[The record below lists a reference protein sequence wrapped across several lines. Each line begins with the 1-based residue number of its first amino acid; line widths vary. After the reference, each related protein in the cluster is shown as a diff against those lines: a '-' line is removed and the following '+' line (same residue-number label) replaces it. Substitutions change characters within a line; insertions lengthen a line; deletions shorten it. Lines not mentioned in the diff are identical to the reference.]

1 MSAHPRPR
9 VVISRCIDFDSC
21 RYDGQV
27 IRSSLREELEP
38 HVDFVPI
45 CPELEIGLGVPRDP
59 VRLVRR
65 SGAAH
70 MVQPATGRDVT
81 AQMESFSRDFLS
93 GPGTADAFIL
103 KARSPSCG
111 VRNAK
116 VFHTD
121 DDGAAFDSGPGL
133 FAARV
138 LERFPHAAVEDEA
151 RMNDLGLRHHF
162 LTKAF
167 ALAGVR
173 TAAAAGLPA
182 LIDFHA
188 RSKLLL
194 MAHSEALMR
203 RLGRLLGGSAGGTD
217 GDVVREYAT
226 QFAAALARPSRPGPN
241 VNVLMHALGHVSDRL
256 GAGERSHFLDLL
268 ESYGRRIVPLSAP
281 QAVLASWAAR
291 FDVPYLARQ
300 TFLEPYPP
308 QLARFERV
316 TKRQRRSLREVPG
329 AAP

>member
-1 MSAHPRPR
+1 MSEHPRPR

-27 IRSSLREELEP
+27 VRASLREELEP

-65 SGAAH
+65 SGAAN

-93 GPGTADAFIL
+93 GLGTADGFIL

-111 VRNAK
+111 VRDAK
-116 VFHTD
+116 VFQTD

-151 RMNDLGLRHHF
+151 GMNDPDLRHHF

-173 TAAAAGLPA
+173 AAAAAGLPA
-182 LIDFHA
+182 LIEFHA
-188 RSKLLL
+188 RSKML
-194 MAHSEALMR
+194 H
-203 RLGRLLGGSAGGTD
+203 
-217 GDVVREYAT
+217 
-226 QFAAALARPSRPGPN
+226 
-241 VNVLMHALGHVSDRL
+241 
-256 GAGERSHFLDLL
+256 
-268 ESYGRRIVPLSAP
+268 
-281 QAVLASWAAR
+281 
-291 FDVPYLARQ
+291 
-300 TFLEPYPP
+300 EPYPP
-308 QLARFERV
+308 ELARSERV

-329 AAP
+329 TPP

>member
-1 MSAHPRPR
+1 MAEHARPS
-9 VVISRCIDFDSC
+9 VMISRCIDFDSC

-27 IRSSLREELEP
+27 IRASLREELEP

-70 MVQPATGRDVT
+70 MVQPSTRRDVT
-81 AQMESFSRDFLS
+81 AEMEMFSRDFLS
-93 GPGTADAFIL
+93 GLGPADAFIL

-111 VRNAK
+111 VRDAK

-121 DDGAAFDSGPGL
+121 ADGAAFDSGPGL

-151 RMNDLGLRHHF
+151 GMNDLSLRHSF

-173 TAAAAGLPA
+173 AAAAAGVPA

-188 RSKLLL
+188 RGKLML
-194 MAHSEALMR
+194 MAHSEAEMR
-203 RLGRLLGGSAGGTD
+203 RLGRLLGDSAGRPD
-217 GDVVREYAT
+217 GEVAREYAAR
-226 QFAAALARPSRPGPN
+226 FAAALARPSQPGPK
-241 VNVLMHALGHVSDRL
+241 VK
-256 GAGERSHFLDLL
+256 
-268 ESYGRRIVPLSAP
+268 I
-281 QAVLASWAAR
+281 LAWAAR
-291 FDVPYLARQ
+291 FGVPYLARQ
-300 TFLEPYPP
+300 TFLEPYP
-308 QLARFERV
+308 AG
-316 TKRQRRSLREVPG
+316 LR
-329 AAP
+329 ASTT